1 MLTNVNYVTISFL
14 SKIQNIP
21 QKQKLNWDI
30 SLSFNC
36 SVISFF
42 LRNMEIERKYNVKI
56 VFQKWNYFLKFED
69 ILKLWAS
76 RRDFFPFFIDESQF
90 FNKFPCDAV
99 LNIYISKTSY

>member
-1 MLTNVNYVTISFL
+1 MINKILYHFLKFDVLKSFMLTNVNYVTISFL

-42 LRNMEIERKYNVKI
+42 LRNMEIERNYNVKI
-56 VFQKWNYFLKFED
+56 VFQK
-69 ILKLWAS
+69 
-76 RRDFFPFFIDESQF
+76 
-90 FNKFPCDAV
+90 
-99 LNIYISKTSY
+99 

>member
-1 MLTNVNYVTISFL
+1 MINKIYHFLKFDVLKSFMLTNVNYVTISFL

-56 VFQKWNYFLKFED
+56 VFQK
-69 ILKLWAS
+69 
-76 RRDFFPFFIDESQF
+76 
-90 FNKFPCDAV
+90 
-99 LNIYISKTSY
+99 

>member
-1 MLTNVNYVTISFL
+1 MINKILYHFLKFDVLKSFMLTNVNYVTISFL

-56 VFQKWNYFLKFED
+56 VFQK
-69 ILKLWAS
+69 
-76 RRDFFPFFIDESQF
+76 
-90 FNKFPCDAV
+90 
-99 LNIYISKTSY
+99 